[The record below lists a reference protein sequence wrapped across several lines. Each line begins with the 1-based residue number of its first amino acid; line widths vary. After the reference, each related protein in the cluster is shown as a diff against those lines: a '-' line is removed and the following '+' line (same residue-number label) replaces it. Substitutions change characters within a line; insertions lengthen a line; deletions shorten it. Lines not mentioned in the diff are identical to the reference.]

1 MNKLN
6 ITEHVS
12 LKKYTT
18 FRCGGEAR
26 FFAEPSSFVE
36 VSDLL
41 AFASSESMPVFV
53 MGMGSNILVSDSGF
67 DGLVIRLGRNMGE
80 ISLMDTGDSSFE
92 IDCGAGA
99 PLALLGNLAV
109 KEGLEGCEFCCGIP
123 GSVGGGVF
131 MNAGAYGREIKDI
144 AVSVTYL
151 EAGEVKTMPASSC
164 EFGYRKSIFTKD
176 LIGRKGLRLDERPVR
191 KLGVMIIVACIP
203 TAIIG
208 FALGDVFEG
217 LYSKPIAI
225 AIMFVITGILLILA
239 ETYGG
244 GNRTIENLNYR
255 NSLFIGLVQGIAI
268 IPGISRSGSTLF
280 SSLLCKLDRDFAVKF
295 VFLISIPTILG
306 SVILELPD
314 GIKEGVSG
322 SDWGPV
328 IVGVIV
334 SFISGLFAVKV
345 MLKVVKN
352 RKLKYFSYYLF
363 VLAVIVVVYTLI
375 KG

>member
-151 EAGEVKTMPASSC
+151 EAGEVKTVPASSC
-164 EFGYRKSIFTKD
+164 EFGYRKSIFTKGD
-176 LIGRKGLRLDERPVR
+176 SVILGLKVRLDKGDASAIRAYAEELRVKRANSQPIDVPSAGSTFKRPEGYFAG
-191 KLGVMIIVACIP
+191 KLIQDCGLK
-203 TAIIG
+203 G
-208 FALGDVFEG
+208 FALDDSGAQVSPKHSGFIVNNDGRASAKDVYRLIMYVSDTVFGKTGVRLEPEVRLIGD
-217 LYSKPIAI
+217 
-225 AIMFVITGILLILA
+225 
-239 ETYGG
+239 
-244 GNRTIENLNYR
+244 
-255 NSLFIGLVQGIAI
+255 
-268 IPGISRSGSTLF
+268 F
-280 SSLLCKLDRDFAVKF
+280 S
-295 VFLISIPTILG
+295 
-306 SVILELPD
+306 
-314 GIKEGVSG
+314 
-322 SDWGPV
+322 
-328 IVGVIV
+328 
-334 SFISGLFAVKV
+334 
-345 MLKVVKN
+345 
-352 RKLKYFSYYLF
+352 
-363 VLAVIVVVYTLI
+363 
-375 KG
+375 